1 VSLPPNID
9 STGNI
14 DSMALL
20 AGQSVGLVSE
30 IRPAADILRETV
42 DGAERLIRK
51 LAAYCLKASTDD
63 S

>member
-30 IRPAADILRETV
+30 VRPAADILRETV

-51 LAAYCLKASTDD
+51 LAAIV
-63 S
+63 